1 MARWIRWGAT
11 QLFFALSVLCTVTV
25 AITSPGLLGS
35 LGLGEAQLGELGGA
49 YVTAYSIALLLL
61 GGLMSTIP
69 PHLLLGGS
77 ALVAAL
83 GTLLLASAQGFSGAL
98 LAMVLMGIGL
108 STAFVGVISTVGR
121 EFPRN
126 FAFMAA
132 LSNAITNLC
141 SALLAI
147 GSAVVPILADFRSP
161 FRVLSLLLLATAAL
175 LVFALGEPGRPPGL
189 VAPSGQARATLR
201 TAELPGAIGRILRT
215 PPFWYVSLC
224 FAGLF
229 GSFLAFADL
238 WNIPYQMRV
247 FGHTIQQASLLNSAF
262 PLGMVAGSLV
272 GGTWARRAGFLA
284 PLRGFALL
292 TLLVEG
298 LLYAHGLPEAGAA
311 VAFFL
316 VGFGSSAFSLALAA
330 LPEHLE
336 AALVPIA
343 TTLVMTLAYLLS
355 AVVQVLAAMP
365 GGDAGITSFSAYR
378 GSLGIVVVPVAI
390 AAVSAFLLRSRL
402 PGRAIER
409 PGGSGRGQP

>member
-1 MARWIRWGAT
+1 MARWVRWGAT
-11 QLFFALSVLCTVTV
+11 QLFFALSVLCTVTF
-25 AITSPGLLGS
+25 AITSPVLLGS
-35 LGLGEAQLGELGGA
+35 LGLGEAQLGALGGA
-49 YVTAYSIALLLL
+49 YVTAFSIALLLL

-69 PHLLLGGS
+69 TRLLLGGS

-83 GTLLLASAQGFSGAL
+83 GTLLLASAQGFAGAL

-126 FAFMAA
+126 FPFMAA

-147 GSAVVPILADFRSP
+147 GSAVVPVLAGFRGP

-175 LVFALGEPGRPPGL
+175 LVFALKEPGWPPGHG
-189 VAPSGQARATLR
+189 APPGQARATLR
-201 TAELPGAIGRILRT
+201 TSELPGAIGRILRT
-215 PPFWYVSLC
+215 PPFWYVGLC
-224 FAGLF
+224 FGGLF

-262 PLGMVAGSLV
+262 PLGMMAGSLV
-272 GGTWARRAGFLA
+272 GGTWARRAGFLG
-284 PLRGFALL
+284 PVRGFALL

-298 LLYAHGLPEAGAA
+298 LLYAHVLPGAGAGL
-311 VAFFL
+311 AFFL
-316 VGFGSSAFSLALAA
+316 VGFGSSAASLALAA

-355 AVVQVLAAMP
+355 ALVQVLAALP
-365 GGDAGITSFSAYR
+365 GGGAGITSFSAYR
-378 GSLGIVVVPVAI
+378 GSIGIVVVPVAI
-390 AAVSAFLLRSRL
+390 AAVSAFLLRSRP

-409 PGGSGRGQP
+409 PGGSGSGAP